1 MKKFYKVSGNKTKGW
16 RIAIPSKAK
25 VSDVYRCVVITE
37 ESHMNLD
44 KGMIVYIPVVKE

>member
-1 MKKFYKVSGNKTKGW
+1 MKKFYHVCGNKKNGW
-16 RIAIPSKAK
+16 RIAVPSKAR